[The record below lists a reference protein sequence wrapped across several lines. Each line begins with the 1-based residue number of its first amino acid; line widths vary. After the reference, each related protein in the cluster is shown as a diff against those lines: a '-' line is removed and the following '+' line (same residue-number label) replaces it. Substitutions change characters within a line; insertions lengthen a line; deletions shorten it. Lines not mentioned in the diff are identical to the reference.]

1 MFFALLSPWHS
12 ESSISTF
19 SPFLFVTLDNAIYNW
34 PWQKTCFDKYNPT
47 VFRDWPWLLFM
58 VIAKQTE
65 RGYCLLFSTN
75 GHLESLG
82 DIMIRGM
89 YTFWPTCV
97 SVIIFASM
105 YLFPS
110 WVIVIL
116 VPLHKPADWLMFWRS
131 ITGRPTFSL
140 SSWFG
145 IPGNF
150 KLMRNVVGFHAAAC
164 RCFAHVVWAMVHHFF
179 AFYLAHYVL
188 IYLSYHFVFFACI
201 LFSQGI
207 LGLGS

>member
-1 MFFALLSPWHS
+1 M
-12 ESSISTF
+12 
-19 SPFLFVTLDNAIYNW
+19 D
-34 PWQKTCFDKYNPT
+34 
-47 VFRDWPWLLFM
+47 
-58 VIAKQTE
+58 IAKQTE
-65 RGYCLLFSTN
+65 GVLPSFQYEWPLRVTCWRYDDARYLYFLA
-75 GHLESLG
+75 HLCSCNFFVL
-82 DIMIRGM
+82 I
-89 YTFWPTCV
+89 
-97 SVIIFASM
+97 

-110 WVIVIL
+110 WFIIIL
-116 VPLHKPADWLMFWRS
+116 VPLHNVGDWLMFPSS
-131 ITGRPTFSL
+131 ITGWPTFSL

-188 IYLSYHFVFFACI
+188 IYLIYCFIFLACI
-201 LFSQGI
+201 LFSQEI